1 MEFNR
6 DEFDAFLLKNNCI
19 GFFNPP
25 ITLKSGRP
33 GHFYFNFR
41 NLTETKELKDQ
52 LIEWI
57 GRYIRDHGLTPDYF
71 YGVPEGATKL
81 GIFLSD
87 RFGKGKLVMGRG
99 KPKDHGEPKDKYFIG
114 PIKRGDHVVVI
125 EDVTTTGGSV
135 LKDIDKL
142 IEAGVIID
150 RVIAIGNRLERRDD
164 GKTVE
169 EAIAEKGLKYEWM
182 TDATTLL
189 PKAYEM
195 LKPGPKIGKRVEN
208 YFKEYGAIE
217 IKLSL

>member
-6 DEFDAFLLKNNCI
+6 DEFDTFLLENKCI

-41 NLTETKELKDQ
+41 NLTDTKKLKDQ
-52 LIEWI
+52 LVEWI
-57 GRYIRDHGLTPDYF
+57 GKFITDRGLSPDYF

-81 GIFLSD
+81 GTFLSD

-125 EDVTTTGGSV
+125 EDVTTTGGSLLNAIDN
-135 LKDIDKL
+135 LK
-142 IEAGVIID
+142 EAGVIID

-169 EAIAEKGLKYEWM
+169 EAVAKKGLKYEWL
-182 TDATTLL
+182 TDATTLV
-189 PKAYEM
+189 PKAHKI
-195 LKPGPKIGKRVEN
+195 LNPGPEIGKRVEN
-208 YFKEYGAIE
+208 YFKEYGAVE
-217 IKLSL
+217 IKLT